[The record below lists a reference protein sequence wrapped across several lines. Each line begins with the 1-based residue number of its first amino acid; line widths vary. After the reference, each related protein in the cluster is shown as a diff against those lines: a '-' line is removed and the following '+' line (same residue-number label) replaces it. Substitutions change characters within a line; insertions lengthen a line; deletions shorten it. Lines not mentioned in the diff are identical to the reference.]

1 MDRDPDSDAP
11 PPPAPAP
18 SSEESDARAPASH
31 RDDTAT
37 DEEHVRDVDP
47 HPDTADDF
55 DEDASAP
62 RESIESIGHDSGDD
76 DDD

>member
-1 MDRDPDSDAP
+1 MDRDPDPNAP
-11 PPPAPAP
+11 PPPAPG
-18 SSEESDARAPASH
+18 SEESDVRAHSSS
-31 RDDTAT
+31 RDDT

-62 RESIESIGHDSGDD
+62 RESIESIEHDAGDD
-76 DDD
+76 DD